1 MKTPDSFTPFSSISL
16 AEFEQVNVSWVHNEK
31 KKNFR
36 EYFVCVQIDT
46 GNSLYEAL
54 RVTNGILK
62 SAT

>member
-1 MKTPDSFTPFSSISL
+1 M
-16 AEFEQVNVSWVHNEK
+16 K